1 MEQELDEEYLA
12 ELLKEPKNV
21 IFDTLADHLL
31 GNVHSECCELLLLN
45 MEKCRLYV
53 DCIRGFFLFPS
64 LVPQEDEGASVLEV
78 YKDLLLLM
86 TSVLFGEFSMVT
98 HLKEIDNDGQHRLSA
113 FDERLIF

>member
-45 MEKCRLYV
+45 MEKCRLYRLNRAV
-53 DCIRGFFLFPS
+53 WHEKVQIRFR
-64 LVPQEDEGASVLEV
+64 
-78 YKDLLLLM
+78 
-86 TSVLFGEFSMVT
+86 
-98 HLKEIDNDGQHRLSA
+98 QH
-113 FDERLIF
+113 